1 LPRALS
7 SALLVALLAASAVA
21 FAVTEGLKLEPSPV
35 RSVYVDK
42 LFSPTCEC
50 DTNQAYIRFQLRKRD
65 HLTLAI
71 VNGDGTVVRTL
82 IGPRNV
88 AKGRIDAYWNGRD
101 EAGAVVPD
109 GLYRPRLHLDRAH
122 KTIVLPSPIRV
133 DSTPPRI
140 TLVRLGPSF
149 FSPDGDGRN
158 DEVTAVFRAN
168 EPVRPEVF
176 VNGHRRV
183 AGKFARTHD
192 RVRWYGIVDGR
203 PLPAGAYRIT
213 LAGRDLAG
221 NLSDATDSR
230 FVKIR
235 YVGFT
240 RNVVRTVAGTRFR
253 VRIVSDAAL
262 VRWRFAGGTG
272 RARPG
277 PLVLRA
283 PAKPGRYRLFV
294 EERGHGA
301 SLPVVVRPKA

>member
-7 SALLVALLAASAVA
+7 SALLLALLAASTVA

-88 AKGRIDAYWNGRD
+88 ARAGSTRTGTAVTKPAPSCPTGCTGRACISIART
-101 EAGAVVPD
+101 
-109 GLYRPRLHLDRAH
+109 R
-122 KTIVLPSPIRV
+122 TIVLPSPIRV
-133 DSTPPRI
+133 DSTAPRI

-158 DEVTAVFRAN
+158 DKVTAVFRAN

-192 RVRWYGIVDGR
+192 RVSWYGIVDGR

-213 LAGRDLAG
+213 LAARDLAG
-221 NLSDATDSR
+221 NLSEATDSR

-235 YVGFT
+235 YVAFS
-240 RNVVRTVAGTRFR
+240 RDVVRTVAGARFR

-262 VRWRFAGGTG
+262 VRWRFAGRTR

>member
-7 SALLVALLAASAVA
+7 SALLLALLAASAVA

-50 DTNQAYIRFQLRKRD
+50 DTNQAYVRFQLRKRD
-65 HLTLAI
+65 RLTLAI

-82 IGPRNV
+82 IGPRTV
-88 AKGRIDAYWNGRD
+88 AKGRIDAYWDGRND
-101 EAGAVVPD
+101 GGAVVRD

-122 KTIVLPSPIRV
+122 KTIVLPNPIRV
-133 DSTPPRI
+133 DSTPPTV
-140 TLVRLGPSF
+140 TLVRLGPGF

-158 DEVTAVFRAN
+158 DKVTAVYRAN
-168 EPVRPEVF
+168 EPVRPMLF

-183 AGKFARTHD
+183 AGKFAGTHD

-203 PLPAGAYRIT
+203 PLRAGAYRIT

-221 NLSDATDSR
+221 NLSNATDSR
-230 FVKIR
+230 WVKIR
-235 YVGFT
+235 YVAFS
-240 RNVVRTVAGTRFR
+240 RVAVRTVVGARFR
-253 VRIVSDAAL
+253 VRVVSDAAVL
-262 VRWRFAGGTG
+262 RWRFAGRTG
-272 RARPG
+272 RTRPG

-283 PAKPGRYRLFV
+283 PAQHGRYRLFV
-294 EERGHGA
+294 DERGHGA

>member
-1 LPRALS
+1 MPRALS
-7 SALLVALLAASAVA
+7 SALLLALLAATAVA

-65 HLTLAI
+65 RLTLAI
-71 VNGDGTVVRTL
+71 VDGSGRAVRTL

-88 AKGRIDAYWNGRD
+88 AAGRIDAYWDGRD
-101 EAGAVVPD
+101 DAGSVVRD
-109 GLYRPRLHLDRAH
+109 GAYRPRLHLDRAH
-122 KTIVLPSPIRV
+122 KTIVLPSPVRV
-133 DSTPPRI
+133 DATAPEV
-140 TLVRLGPSF
+140 TLVRVGPGF

-158 DEVTAVFRAN
+158 DKVTAVFRAS
-168 EPVRPEVF
+168 EPVRPMLF
-176 VNGHRRV
+176 VNGKRRV

-203 PLPAGAYRIT
+203 ALRAGAYRIT

-221 NLSDATDSR
+221 NLSAAADSR
-230 FVKIR
+230 WVKIR
-235 YVGFT
+235 YVAFSRT
-240 RNVVRTVAGTRFR
+240 VVRTVAGARFR
-253 VRIVSDAAL
+253 VRVVSDARGM
-262 VRWRFAGGTG
+262 RWRFAGGTG
-272 RARPG
+272 RTRPG

-283 PAKPGRYRLFV
+283 PAKPGRYRLYV
-294 EERGHGA
+294 EEHGHGA